1 MTGAPGNWMVHT
13 PAKAGCP
20 GLVLH
25 VMRDGNDL
33 KGFAATGDMAAMS
46 RLTGA
51 IDAKQQ
57 FTITMT
63 PVDGKGPVGTIT
75 GSRNQSDGWLLAQV
89 KVAGCDGPLKILTYV
104 LPGLVSQA
112 PLQFA
117 IGCRAIGAP
126 TDADA
131 GQAAPLTRGEKNTM
145 PPQRSQEWRT
155 RMNDSSRSI
164 EHRCARHRPIA
175 GGTAA
180 DCTERTGAKRP
191 NIVMLTDDTGWNVW
205 RFIQWRRWPGPSTRT
220 SIRSPQRAPSSPTG
234 TAKQAARPAGPP
246 S

>member
-1 MTGAPGNWMVHT
+1 MTYRGMLVAGTLAYSAMTGMALAQGPSMTGGPGNWMVHT
-13 PAKAGCP
+13 ASKAGCP

-89 KVAGCDGPLKILTYV
+89 KGSGCTDGQLKIETY
-104 LPGLVSQA
+104 LPYQG
-112 PLQFA
+112 
-117 IGCRAIGAP
+117 
-126 TDADA
+126 
-131 GQAAPLTRGEKNTM
+131 
-145 PPQRSQEWRT
+145 
-155 RMNDSSRSI
+155 
-164 EHRCARHRPIA
+164 
-175 GGTAA
+175 
-180 DCTERTGAKRP
+180 
-191 NIVMLTDDTGWNVW
+191 
-205 RFIQWRRWPGPSTRT
+205 
-220 SIRSPQRAPSSPTG
+220 
-234 TAKQAARPAGPP
+234 
-246 S
+246 